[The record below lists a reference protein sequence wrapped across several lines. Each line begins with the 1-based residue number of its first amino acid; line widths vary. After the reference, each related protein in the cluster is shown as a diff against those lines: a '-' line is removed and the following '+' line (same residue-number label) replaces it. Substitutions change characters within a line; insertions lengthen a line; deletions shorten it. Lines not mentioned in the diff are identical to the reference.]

1 MRIPSEG
8 RGLKEDAS
16 GRAGASPNWREVRSI
31 LLFSPERKHYL
42 CYSRDDLSRT
52 QRPRRLSRAIDGDAS
67 RSEAAL
73 IRLRPREQ
81 SRVSAGKELRVQQ
94 GGKDCV
100 AGLSLETEQALGL
113 RRREAETG
121 HLEVFRANSAQ
132 QFCRWDVHTRT
143 RSHNG
148 PPLSKGSPARR
159 VGRYLPLQA
168 EHARRERRRV

>member
-1 MRIPSEG
+1 MQEPRLTGGRSEVYCYSA
-8 RGLKEDAS
+8 L
-16 GRAGASPNWREVRSI
+16 
-31 LLFSPERKHYL
+31 ERKHYL
-42 CYSRDDLSRT
+42 ALLARHPFSKLRT
-52 QRPRRLSRAIDGDAS
+52 QRLGRLSRAIDGDAS

-73 IRLRPREQ
+73 ILLRPREQ
-81 SRVSAGKELRVQQ
+81 ASVSAGKKPRVQQ

-113 RRREAETG
+113 RRREAETR
-121 HLEVFRANSAQ
+121 HLEVFCANSAQ

-159 VGRYLPLQA
+159 VGRNLSLTS
-168 EHARRERRRV
+168 